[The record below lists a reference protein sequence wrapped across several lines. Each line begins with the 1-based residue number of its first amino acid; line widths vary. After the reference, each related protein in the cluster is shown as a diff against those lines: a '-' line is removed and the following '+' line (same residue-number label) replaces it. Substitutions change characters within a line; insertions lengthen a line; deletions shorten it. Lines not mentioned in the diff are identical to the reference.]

1 MSYRTSL
8 PLHPTE
14 FGKPLV
20 TKKRK
25 KHARS
30 IRPTSRKNPDGSRS
44 SHIMESGES
53 DGKYKY
59 QVNPTLFPNKD
70 GSWTEKEG
78 TAGWREAQKRGEVY
92 GFKSKKRA
100 EKFAYGS
107 WKKGKDKRTGMK
119 HYRCEK
125 KGYTWNNNTN
135 TCEKKKT
142 GKKRNK

>member
-59 QVNPTLFPNKD
+59 QVAQQ
-70 GSWTEKEG
+70 GGEKHRNEERYMDLRVRKELKSLLMAVG
-78 TAGWREAQKRGEVY
+78 KREKIKEPA
-92 GFKSKKRA
+92 
-100 EKFAYGS
+100 
-107 WKKGKDKRTGMK
+107 
-119 HYRCEK
+119 
-125 KGYTWNNNTN
+125 
-135 TCEKKKT
+135 
-142 GKKRNK
+142 